1 MVKAHFVGLC
11 EYHNIWASCCYAL
24 PLIINIWIKIQL
36 NSIKERWMKI
46 GGEGIE
52 NILMNM
58 VFEKKLNQRHT
69 SIKKTLSMP
78 LYLGMD

>member
-1 MVKAHFVGLC
+1 
-11 EYHNIWASCCYAL
+11 
-24 PLIINIWIKIQL
+24 
-36 NSIKERWMKI
+36 MKI